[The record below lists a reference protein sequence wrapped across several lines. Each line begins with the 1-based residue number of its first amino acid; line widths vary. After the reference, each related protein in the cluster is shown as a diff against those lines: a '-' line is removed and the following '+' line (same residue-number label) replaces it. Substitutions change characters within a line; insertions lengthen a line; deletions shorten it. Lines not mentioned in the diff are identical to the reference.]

1 MMTNNLG
8 IYIHIPFC
16 VRKCPYCGFLSAP
29 VCDEAELAAYKARL
43 VDEINSWDGERRHL
57 GAEGCKLDEE
67 SANTARRVD
76 SIFIGG
82 GTPSIMPI
90 EYIAEILSVVNN
102 KFYVMPDCEITMEAN
117 PGTLTEEKLVELSQI
132 PMTKTVGINRLS
144 IGVQSFDD
152 DVLKTLGRIH
162 TAEEAVEAFKMARSA
177 GFTNINIDL
186 MFGIPQ
192 QTMKQ
197 WTDTLEKAIALNPEH
212 ISFYSLQIE
221 EGTPYYK
228 KFMAG
233 DFDELPEEVDRDMYH
248 TAIRILKD
256 AGYKHYEISNAAK
269 PGFECRHNLK
279 YWTGQ
284 EYIGFGD
291 SASSYIRADAIA
303 DGSKA
308 IESSYIGGMRYT
320 MMNGEK
326 TDVHVNSKFD
336 DMSEFAFTGL
346 RLTRGINYGEFKSR
360 FGIDF
365 RDAFFDR
372 WNDLREFFDSGALK
386 EYVSNEGE
394 PASLV
399 ITEKGID
406 ISNRIMAVFV

>member
-29 VCDEAELAAYKARL
+29 VCDEAEFAAYKARL
-43 VDEINSWDGERRHL
+43 VDEIKSYEVGPGNDALRR
-57 GAEGCKLDEE
+57 
-67 SANTARRVD
+67 TVD

-82 GTPSIMPI
+82 GTPSIMPA
-90 EYIAEILSVVNN
+90 EYIAEILLVVNN
-102 KFYVMPDCEITMEAN
+102 KFYVTSDCEITMEAN
-117 PGTLTEEKLVELSQI
+117 PGTLTEEKLFQLG
-132 PMTKTVGINRLS
+132 TKINRLS

-152 DVLKTLGRIH
+152 EVLRTLGRIH

-365 RDAFFDR
+365 RDAFSDR
-372 WNDLREFFDSGALK
+372 WNELSEFFDSGALK

-394 PASLV
+394 PTSLV

>member
-1 MMTNNLG
+1 MTTNNLG

-16 VRKCPYCGFLSAP
+16 VRKCPYCGFYSHPL
-29 VCDEAELAAYKARL
+29 ENAEELRIYKDRL
-43 VDEINSWDGERRHL
+43 IKEINDF
-57 GAEGCKLDEE
+57 C
-67 SANTARRVD
+67 TARGDNPKRTVD

-82 GTPSIMPI
+82 GTPSLMPTD
-90 EYIAEILSVVNN
+90 YIDEILSVINN
-102 KFYVMPDCEITMEAN
+102 SFHVTRDCEITLEAN
-117 PGTLTEEKLVELSQI
+117 PFTLGTVPLANFPAV
-132 PMTKTVGINRLS
+132 NRLS

-152 DVLKTLGRIH
+152 GVLKTLGRVH
-162 TAEEAVEAFKMARSA
+162 TAREAEEAFVSARAA
-177 GFTNINIDL
+177 GFDNINLDL
-186 MFGIPQ
+186 MFGIPG
-192 QTMKQ
+192 QTLGQ
-197 WTDTLEKAIALNPEH
+197 WTKTLEKAISLNPEH

-228 KFMAG
+228 RFMDG
-233 DFDELPEEVDRDMYH
+233 DFDELPEELDRDMYH
-248 TAIRILKD
+248 TAIRMLKA

-291 SASSYIRADAIA
+291 SAASYIN
-303 DGSKA
+303 GV
-308 IESSYIGGMRYT
+308 RYT
-320 MMNGEK
+320 MMDGEK

-346 RLTRGINYGEFKSR
+346 RLTRGINYGEFKGR

-365 RDAFFDR
+365 REAFSDR
-372 WNDLREFFDSGALK
+372 WDDLAEFFDSGALK
-386 EYVSNEGE
+386 QYVANDGT

-399 ITEKGID
+399 ITEQGID
-406 ISNRIMAVFV
+406 ISNKIMAVFV